1 MRDINLRLY
10 FLWRPHIFEP
20 RSQSHSQEATGLPD
34 DIERW
39 RRQRENLSAL
49 LRDLD
54 ASASDYARRKSDLEE
69 WIASLD
75 QHIAE
80 LEKRRT

>member
-1 MRDINLRLY
+1 M
-10 FLWRPHIFEP
+10 
-20 RSQSHSQEATGLPD
+20 PD

-39 RRQRENLSAL
+39 RRQRENLLAL

-54 ASASDYARRKSDLEE
+54 ASASDYARRKSNLEE

-75 QHIAE
+75 GHIAE